1 MTKVFYFI
9 LDNSWYSYF
18 LFIYHLLVG
27 TTCIEITTILPRIY
41 NLGVKNN
48 GYLIKSK
55 VSIGNKPKF

>member
-1 MTKVFYFI
+1 MIKVFYFI

-18 LFIYHLLVG
+18 HFIYYLLVG

-48 GYLIKSK
+48 GYLIESK
-55 VSIGNKPKF
+55 ISIGNKPKF